1 MSDWDSIMAEAGR
14 VAGELRRL
22 AVDLAEAEKIGDY
35 FIGHNYKEGQMTRYL
50 ELLATNPPVRSRRS
64 QRHYQGLREIWQ
76 RWRTEL
82 RGPDKARA
90 WGWGVRLAKI
100 ER

>member
-1 MSDWDSIMAEAGR
+1 MSDWESIMAEAGR
-14 VAGELRRL
+14 IAGELRQR
-22 AVDLAEAEKIGDY
+22 AVDLAEAEKVGDY
-35 FIGHNYKEGQMTRYL
+35 FISHSYKEDQITRYL

-64 QRHYQGLREIWQ
+64 QRHYQSLRDIWQ
-76 RWRTEL
+76 RWRTGL
-82 RGPDKARA
+82 KGPDKARA